1 MLKNSWNAI
10 KNGPMIGKIFLVIL
24 LLGGI
29 NALIHAFDDKPAPTM
44 TSSATPA
51 HHPIIGQPGLPS
63 HVGDAELL
71 VSENAQV
78 AVYVKLVD
86 SGERRYNVRIL
97 VKKPGSPLV
106 APMVRAWGSNKIHS
120 AFVDGVDNDDMGF
133 CFGPPHVVDL
143 NMNDHNLD
151 DGRPYLSLI
160 SRRMNGMDALGKAY
174 HELVLKYERKRLKGQ

>member
-1 MLKNSWNAI
+1 MK
-10 KNGPMIGKIFLVIL
+10 MKILLVIVTL
-24 LLGGI
+24 LVINGVLRGLGV
-29 NALIHAFDDKPAPTM
+29 LKDTSDPVPVSAPGA
-44 TSSATPA
+44 SATPA

-78 AVYVKLVD
+78 TVYVKLVD

-106 APMVRAWGSNKIHS
+106 APMARAWGSNKIHS

-133 CFGPPHVVDL
+133 CFGPPHIVDL
-143 NMNDHNLD
+143 KMNDHNLD

-160 SRRMNGMDALGKAY
+160 SRKMNGMDALGKAY
-174 HELVLKYERKRLKGQ
+174 HELVLKYERERLNR